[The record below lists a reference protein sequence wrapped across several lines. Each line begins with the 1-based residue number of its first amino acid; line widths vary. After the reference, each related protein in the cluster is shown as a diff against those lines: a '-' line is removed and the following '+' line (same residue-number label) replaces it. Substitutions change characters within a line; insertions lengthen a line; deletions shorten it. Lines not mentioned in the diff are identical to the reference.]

1 MIEYMTMIRYM
12 LNGNLKKNNYLSGE
26 ILKDN
31 GRKPF
36 GGWNLK

>member
-1 MIEYMTMIRYM
+1 MTMIRYM
-12 LNGNLKKNNYLSGE
+12 LNENLKKINYLSGE

-31 GRKPF
+31 RIKLF